1 MGVYCDEKPELVQKW
16 NKGIGKTILCKLSQN
31 QCLLVITVKYMSEV
45 PMLIVIYPSE
55 RDVNISQN
63 TDLVSNDY
71 IHQVCS
77 FTAYKLVKCKFNRL
91 CQKAHITSMQ
101 IGPKWVQ
108 LKFYNLSSRLFFS
121 P

>member
-55 RDVNISQN
+55 RDVNISQ
-63 TDLVSNDY
+63 
-71 IHQVCS
+71 
-77 FTAYKLVKCKFNRL
+77 K
-91 CQKAHITSMQ
+91 
-101 IGPKWVQ
+101 
-108 LKFYNLSSRLFFS
+108 
-121 P
+121 